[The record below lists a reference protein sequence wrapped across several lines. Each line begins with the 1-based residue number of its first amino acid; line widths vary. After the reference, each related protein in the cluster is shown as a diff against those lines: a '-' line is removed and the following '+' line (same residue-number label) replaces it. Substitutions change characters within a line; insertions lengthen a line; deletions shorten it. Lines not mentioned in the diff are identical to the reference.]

1 MKTRRFD
8 DTYTVLEIY
17 ELNDRRFPFWI
28 RSYRSPL
35 TLLLVT
41 GIGMNNHF
49 IGNRYSLDK
58 NNLLACALI
67 ARNDGQK
74 GWVPG

>member
-1 MKTRRFD
+1 MKTPRFE
-8 DTYTVLEIY
+8 DTYTALELY

-41 GIGMNNHF
+41 GIGMNNQF
-49 IGNRYSLDK
+49 VGDRYSLDK
-58 NNLLACALI
+58 RNLLAQDLTL
-67 ARNDGQK
+67 RNDGQK
-74 GWVPG
+74 GWLPG